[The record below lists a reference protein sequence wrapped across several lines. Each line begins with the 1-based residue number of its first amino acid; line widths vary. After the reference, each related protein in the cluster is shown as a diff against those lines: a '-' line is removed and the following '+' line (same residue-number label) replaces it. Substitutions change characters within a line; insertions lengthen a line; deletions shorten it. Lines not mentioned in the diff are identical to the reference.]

1 MPVRIPND
9 IRDAVIRDW
18 LNGKV
23 RDTIS
28 RDHSLSAGAVTNI
41 VNEWK
46 NALSFPVADALRI
59 LGTILRK
66 SGITAS
72 QCASGFRLAS
82 IVKELGVD
90 EEAFRFF
97 ISDTYDHSKN
107 IGLQPD
113 KIAAIAKQIL
123 DLAESIPLSA
133 IPDYIQEKT
142 VEKRKLQ
149 EEITK
154 LGDEELAARAKLEE
168 VMKRTAIS
176 TADLKQFS
184 DLKIELNKLGIS
196 LDDIPYFV
204 KTMKG
209 VKQLNYD
216 VDFITTNLTNFN
228 AFCAMQA
235 ELEKSV
241 KSLTITKHDIEEE
254 CERLEEERSTNS
266 QTIERVQE
274 LKKKGFGF
282 KELKQ
287 LSYTIKEIAAAN
299 NIPESLAIKKFIA
312 DIDQQYD
319 YKLGF
324 ELKVENL
331 KSEILKN
338 ERDRQSYTIATTSLN
353 SAIIQQQQ
361 YITQQNE
368 QIKKNAVLGEF
379 GPLIRAAKRENVP
392 LNELKFALV
401 RAIEVML
408 GELGPTIQPDLIEVL
423 NSANLKLKDTMND
436 II

>member
-1 MPVRIPND
+1 M
-9 IRDAVIRDW
+9 
-18 LNGKV
+18 K
-23 RDTIS
+23 
-28 RDHSLSAGAVTNI
+28 
-41 VNEWK
+41 
-46 NALSFPVADALRI
+46 
-59 LGTILRK
+59 
-66 SGITAS
+66 
-72 QCASGFRLAS
+72 Q
-82 IVKELGVD
+82 LGVD
-90 EEAFRFF
+90 EEAFHFF
-97 ISDTYDHSKN
+97 ISNTYDHSKN

-123 DLAESIPLSA
+123 DLAEPIPLSA

-142 VEKRKLQ
+142 AEKRKLQ

-154 LGDEELAARAKLEE
+154 LGNEELAARAKLEE

-216 VDFITTNLTNFN
+216 VDFITTSLTNFD
-228 AFCAMQA
+228 AFSAMQA

-241 KSLTITKHDIEEE
+241 NSLTITKHYI
-254 CERLEEERSTNS
+254 EEERSTNS
-266 QTIERVQE
+266 QTIEQVQE

-299 NIPESLAIKKFIA
+299 NIPESLAVKKFIA

-319 YKLGF
+319 DKLGF

-338 ERDRQSYTIATTSLN
+338 ERDRQSYPIATTSLN

-368 QIKKNAVLGEF
+368 QIKNIAVLGEF
-379 GPLIRAAKRENVP
+379 GP

-423 NSANLKLKDTMND
+423 NSAKLKLKDTMTD